1 MSFSTLRIRPA
12 ALAALTLAVTIPVV
26 TLVALKVNSQENGSN
41 GSLGLQGK
49 NQGKSEGSD
58 DHNLPLGN
66 ITVVPE
72 ANAGWVMVPFF
83 GAVLL
88 MSSRQFLRA
97 RANQKKAS

>member
-12 ALAALTLAVTIPVV
+12 GLAALTLAVTIPMVAI
-26 TLVALKVNSQENGSN
+26 VALKVNSQQNESN
-41 GSLGLQGK
+41 SSLQGK
-49 NQGKSEGSD
+49 NQSKNEGSD
-58 DHNLPLGN
+58 DHNLPFRN
-66 ITVVPE
+66 MTVVPE

-88 MSSRQFLRA
+88 VSSRQFFRA